1 MTMTELVDKDLLSIQ
16 EVRTKVRAAKEAQAK
31 LATFSQDALNAI
43 CRAMAQAGVKDSLR
57 LAKMANEETGFGR
70 VEDKVIK
77 NRFGS
82 DGVWQAIKDIPCIGV
97 ISEDPANGLMDIGVP
112 MGVIAGIIP
121 STNPT
126 STVFYKSLISIK
138 AGNAIVF
145 SPHPSARQCTIEAA
159 RLMATAAEAAGCPSG
174 AISCLE
180 MSTMAATSEL
190 MKHSDI
196 ALILATGGGAMVKA
210 AYSSGNPAIGVGP
223 GNGPAYIER
232 TADIRLAVKRILDS
246 KCFDNGTICA
256 SEQSVVTEDCIR
268 DQVIAEFKRQGA
280 YFLNDSE
287 KAKVGGILMRSSGT
301 MNPAIV
307 GKSPQYIAKLAGITV
322 GDDVRVL
329 IAFETEVG
337 DKIPYS
343 KEKLC
348 PVLGFYTQP
357 DWQGACDLCIKILLH
372 EGAGHTMTIHSS
384 DEAVIR
390 EFALK
395 KPVSRLLVNTPAALG
410 GVGATTAL
418 MPSFTLGCGAVGGSS
433 SSDNIGPRNLINI
446 RRMARGI
453 REIEEIRAEVANA
466 SASGPAPCP
475 AGVDEE
481 RLIAL
486 ILQRVLAKLP

>member
-1 MTMTELVDKDLLSIQ
+1 MELVDRDLASIQ
-16 EVRTKVRAAKEAQAK
+16 EVRLKVRAAKEAQAS
-31 LATFSQDALNAI
+31 LATFDQAKLDAI
-43 CRAMAQAGVKDSLR
+43 CAAMARAGVDDSLR

-82 DGVWQAIKDIPCIGV
+82 DGVWQAIKDVPCVGV
-97 ISEDPANGLMDIGVP
+97 ISEDPALGLMDVGVP
-112 MGVIAGIIP
+112 MGVIAGVVP

-126 STVFYKSLISIK
+126 STVFFKSIIAIK
-138 AGNAIVF
+138 SGNAVVF
-145 SPHPSARQCTIEAA
+145 SPHPSARQCTLEAA
-159 RLMATAAEAAGCPSG
+159 RLMAGAAEAAGCPRG
-174 AISCLE
+174 AIACVE
-180 MSTMAATSEL
+180 TTTAQATDAL
-190 MKHSDI
+190 MRHPDV

-232 TADIRLAVKRILDS
+232 TADIPLAVKRILDS

-280 YFLNDSE
+280 YFLDPDQ
-287 KAKVGGILMRSSGT
+287 KAKVGAVLMRASGT

-307 GKSPQYIAKLAGITV
+307 GKTPQHIARLAGIQV
-322 GDDVRVL
+322 PDDARVL
-329 IAFETEVG
+329 IGFETEVG
-337 DKIPYS
+337 DDVPYS

-357 DWQGACDLCIKILLH
+357 DWVSACELCIRILLH
-372 EGAGHTMTIHSS
+372 EGAGHTMTIHSTN
-384 DEAVIR
+384 EAVIR

-410 GVGATTAL
+410 GVGATTSL

-433 SSDNIGPRNLINI
+433 SSDNIGPRNLINV
-446 RRMARGI
+446 RRMARGV
-453 REIEEIRAEVANA
+453 RELDDIRAAAGQADAGRPITADVLASVDDQLVAR
-466 SASGPAPCP
+466 
-475 AGVDEE
+475 V
-481 RLIAL
+481 
-486 ILQRVLAKLP
+486 LQRVLSRLA